1 MPAAHRR
8 QRSDSRHRW
17 VIGAVALTLAVL
29 GASMTA
35 LVVTRATPPPAAAS
49 SASPPTPLSVVS
61 TNPAP
66 GATGVAS
73 DATMSV
79 EFTEPLTTDSPM
91 PSLTPSVPGNWVQ
104 TSPGTVAFDAAAPLP
119 PGATLSVSV
128 PGGDSGV
135 VDGHGRHIAQT
146 VTIQFSVAPMSTL
159 RVQQLL
165 AMLGYLPV
173 SFTPS
178 NATPVAPEEQAT
190 AQLGS
195 FSWKWDTMP
204 GYFMALWSPG
214 QPNVVTQG
222 AIMAFENQQNMATD
236 GVAGPKV
243 WQALLQAVAADQ
255 VDSYGHYDWVDVSEA
270 EPEHVTVW
278 RDGATA
284 YRTLANTGISEA
296 PTVQGTWPVYAHY
309 VSTTMSGT
317 NPDGSHYSDPGV
329 PWVSYFHGGDALH
342 GFYRPYYGV
351 PQSLGCVEMTPA
363 NAKVVYPYTPLGTLV
378 TVE

>member
-8 QRSDSRHRW
+8 RTSDSRHRW
-17 VIGAVALTLAVL
+17 VIGTAVFAAVALA
-29 GASMTA
+29 ASITTF
-35 LVVTRATPPPAAAS
+35 VVTRATPSPAAATS
-49 SASPPTPLSVVS
+49 TGLPAQLSVVS

-73 DATMSV
+73 DAAISV
-79 EFTEPLTTDSPM
+79 EFTEPLAANSPM
-91 PSLTPSVPGNWVQ
+91 PSLVPSVPGNWVQ
-104 TSPGTVAFDAAAPLP
+104 TSPDTLAFDATVPLP

-128 PGGDSGV
+128 PGGDAGV
-135 VDGHGRHIAQT
+135 VDTGGQHIAQS
-146 VTIQFSVAPMSTL
+146 VTTQFTVAPMSML

-165 AMLGYLPV
+165 ATLGYLPV
-173 SFTPS
+173 AFTPS
-178 NATPVAPEEQAT
+178 NAAPVAPQEEAT

-195 FSWKWDTMP
+195 FSWRWTTMP

-214 QPNVVTQG
+214 EPNVVTQG
-222 AIMAFENQQNMATD
+222 AIMAFESQQNMATD

-243 WQALLQAVAADQ
+243 WEALLQAAAANQ
-255 VDSYGHYDWVDVSEA
+255 ADSYGHYDWVDVSEA

-278 RDGATA
+278 RDGAIV
-284 YRTLANTGISEA
+284 YQTLANTGISVA

-309 VSTTMSGT
+309 VTTTMSGT

-363 NAKVVYPYTPLGTLV
+363 SAKIVFPYTPLGTLV